1 MEYKILQLAVIL
13 LGPIPLQY
21 YLKDTKV
28 GKILSPIVVAYAI
41 GIAIATFDI
50 FPLVMEISK
59 PASELSVMIAIPLLL
74 FGADIIGWFRHARST
89 VLSFFY
95 AILAAF
101 ISVVVFG
108 FVFDGHIDEV
118 WNYSGMLIGVYTG
131 GTATMQAVGVAID
144 ASDDTFALINSVEI
158 FVGGIYLLFL
168 TSVAPAFFGLF
179 LKKYKQVG
187 NEETEEYVEDKFS
200 WGNWKSMLLAFGL
213 SLLILGITIGLSFAI
228 FGNMSNSTFII
239 IVLTTISVAS
249 SFIPGVGELK
259 GSFDIAEYLLLVFSI
274 AAGMRSDFGVII
286 DEGAMLLLYT
296 ACTWVAV
303 VVIHTVLSWMSKID
317 RDTTM
322 ITSTAALYGPAFIGQ
337 IASVL
342 DNRRIVIAG
351 MATGIMGYAVGNY
364 LGIAVQILLKN
375 FLA

>member
-21 YLKDTKV
+21 YLKGTAV

-50 FPLVMEISK
+50 FPLDMAISK

-168 TSVAPAFFGLF
+168 TSIAPAFFGLF

-187 NEETEEYVEDKFS
+187 DEETEEYVEDKFS
-200 WGNWKSMLLAFGL
+200 WGNWKSMLLALGL
-213 SLLILGITIGLSFAI
+213 SLLILGLTIGLSFAI

-303 VVIHTVLSWMSKID
+303 VVIHTALSWISKID

-375 FLA
+375 FLV

>member
-1 MEYKILQLAVIL
+1 VGYEILQWLVIL
-13 LGPIPLQY
+13 LGPLPLQY
-21 YLKDTKV
+21 YLKDTKL
-28 GKILSPIVVAYAI
+28 GKVLSPIVVAYAI
-41 GIAIATFDI
+41 GIKIATFDI
-50 FPLVMEISK
+50 FPITMTISK
-59 PASELSVMIAIPLLL
+59 PASEISVMIAIPLLL

-101 ISVVVFG
+101 ISVVLFG
-108 FVFDGHIDEV
+108 FVFNGHIDHV
-118 WNYSGMLIGVYTG
+118 WDYSGMLIGVYTG
-131 GTATMQAVGVAID
+131 GTATMQAVGVAVD
-144 ASDDTFALINSVEI
+144 ASDETFALINSVEI
-158 FVGGIYLLFL
+158 LVGGIYLLFL
-168 TSVAPAFFGLF
+168 TSVAPAFFGSF
-179 LKKYKQVG
+179 LKKYKPVG
-187 NEETEEYVEDKFS
+187 DDVEEYEEEIFS
-200 WGNWKSMLLAFGL
+200 WTNWKQMMIAFGL
-213 SLLILGITIGLSFAI
+213 SLLILGITIGLSFAV
-228 FGNMSNSTFII
+228 FGNMENSTFII

-249 SFIPGVGELK
+249 SFIPGVGKLK

-274 AAGMRSDFGVII
+274 AAGMRSDFGDII
-286 DEGAMLLLYT
+286 DKGGMLLLYT
-296 ACTWVAV
+296 ACTWVTV
-303 VVIHTVLSWMSKID
+303 VVIHTLLSWISRID

-364 LGIAVQILLKN
+364 LGIAVQIMLKN

>member
-21 YLKDTKV
+21 YLKGTAV

-50 FPLVMEISK
+50 FPLDMAISK

-187 NEETEEYVEDKFS
+187 DEETEEYVEDKFS
-200 WGNWKSMLLAFGL
+200 WGNWKSMLLALGL
-213 SLLILGITIGLSFAI
+213 SLLILGLTIGLSFAI

-286 DEGAMLLLYT
+286 DEGAVLLLYT

-303 VVIHTVLSWMSKID
+303 VIIHTALSWISKID

-375 FLA
+375 FLV